1 MKNIRK
7 YKNEMAGQVERGESI
22 CNEKNMQN
30 AWSKM
35 VEWEELQWEQYVFDL
50 PAILDGQ

>member
-22 CNEKNMQN
+22 CDKKYAKCVIKDGRVGRIAMG
-30 AWSKM
+30 
-35 VEWEELQWEQYVFDL
+35 
-50 PAILDGQ
+50 AICL